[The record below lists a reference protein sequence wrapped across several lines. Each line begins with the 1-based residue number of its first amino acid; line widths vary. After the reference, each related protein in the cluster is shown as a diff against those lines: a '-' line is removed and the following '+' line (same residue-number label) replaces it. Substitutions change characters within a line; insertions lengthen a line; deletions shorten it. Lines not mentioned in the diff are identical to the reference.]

1 MAQQGLLI
9 ALLVAVD
16 TCALLRERGQPVRS
30 FKRARHTAE
39 ATLRSAKS
47 KNCAATSQLG
57 SNGFAEYIEGAVR
70 YIAAALQSRR
80 CFAAQAPDVLSNR
93 GLICASTSP
102 SVLGGRLGT
111 YVAQVVHLIRPSSF
125 GR

>member
-1 MAQQGLLI
+1 MRAAAREGTAFERADDSYTA
-9 ALLVAVD
+9 ALTVD
-16 TCALLRERGQPVRS
+16 APKLE
-30 FKRARHTAE
+30 KRP
-39 ATLRSAKS
+39 
-47 KNCAATSQLG
+47 AATSQLG
-57 SNGFAEYIEGAVR
+57 SKRFAGYIEGAVR

-80 CFAAQAPDVLSNR
+80 CYAAQAPDVLSNR

>member
-1 MAQQGLLI
+1 MRA
-9 ALLVAVD
+9 AA
-16 TCALLRERGQPVRS
+16 REGQHA
-30 FKRARHTAE
+30 FKRADDSYRTALTVDAPKIE
-39 ATLRSAKS
+39 KRP
-47 KNCAATSQLG
+47 ATSLLG
-57 SNGFAEYIEGAVR
+57 SKRFAEYIEGAVR

-111 YVAQVVHLIRPSSF
+111 YVIQVVHLIRPSSF